1 MRTICVINQKGG
13 VGKTTTAVNL
23 AAGLSRNDRKV
34 LLVDLDPQGNVF
46 SSLKVNSDYD
56 IYDAMTGKQDIVNCI
71 SNAAKNFDVITS
83 KETLIKAEYYLAAQS
98 ESRLLLKG
106 LLERID
112 MYDYI
117 LVDCP
122 PSLGLLNQNAM
133 AFCREAF
140 VPASTDPL
148 GYEALKKMR
157 VIVKQINENYGHDI
171 KITKVIPT
179 LFDKRNKI
187 CKETLSEM
195 KDEFAGL
202 VSSPIRVNSKLKEA
216 PKYGKSIFSYASSS
230 PGAKDYAKL
239 VEEVMEMGSM
249 RIVQEVLVK

>member
-23 AAGLSRNDRKV
+23 ASGLSRNDRKV

-46 SSLKVNSDYD
+46 SSLKVDSDYD

-71 SNAAKNFDVITS
+71 SNVAKNFDVITS

-98 ESRLLLKG
+98 ESRLLLKR
-106 LLERID
+106 LLEKID

-133 AFCREAF
+133 AFCKEAF

-148 GYEALKKMR
+148 GHEALRKMQT
-157 VIVKQINENYGHDI
+157 IVNQINDNYGHDI

-179 LFDKRNKI
+179 LFDRRNKI

-195 KDEFAGL
+195 EKEFNGR

-216 PKYGKSIFSYASSS
+216 PKFGKSIFSYARSS
-230 PGAKDYAKL
+230 PGAKDYGKL
-239 VEEVMEMGSM
+239 VEEVMEMGSI
-249 RIVQEVLVK
+249 RIAQEVLVE